1 MRGALP
7 AGTRPRIHADASIS
21 SAVANALLGGKLD
34 PGREHPLHVSA
45 WVKPDMARA
54 SPLFG
59 PVDPRTESLLW
70 SGCVGFRIV
79 ANRALSWR
87 LLRWPGAGPRA
98 AVVFRRQPCGD
109 ETAIVACAGV
119 SSPWYGLRLLGDDG
133 DQHGS
138 PSAFAVRVMARGSIF
153 DLMIGVPSDCS
164 GAFAGCERM
173 PAALRA
179 QGLADSLG
187 VIDAGNLQ
195 VVVADPVRDR
205 ETGVIGLTDLLGLSE
220 VVRDAVSMHQTAG
233 RRPLLVGGDCT
244 LLLGVWAA
252 LARARPDAGLLF
264 VDGHLDCFDGQTSPT
279 GEGADMELA
288 ALLGVGPPPLVGFA
302 GRVPALCDERV
313 VVLGPFDEDDAQ
325 GLGAPN
331 PRRFAPRMPIVVSD
345 ELQQDPSGHTTR
357 ALARLTET
365 ADGFWLHLDLDVLSA
380 SALPAVDYAD
390 ERGLSWEQL
399 GELLARRSR
408 FLAAHR
414 RERCHP
420 QPNARHRRRGRAAG
434 GPAARGR
441 AGSSPTELTRPA
453 R

>member
-1 MRGALP
+1 MAC
-7 AGTRPRIHADASIS
+7 
-21 SAVANALLGGKLD
+21 
-34 PGREHPLHVSA
+34 VS
-45 WVKPDMARA
+45 
-54 SPLFG
+54 F
-59 PVDPRTESLLW
+59 
-70 SGCVGFRIV
+70 
-79 ANRALSWR
+79 
-87 LLRWPGAGPRA
+87 
-98 AVVFRRQPCGD
+98 
-109 ETAIVACAGV
+109 
-119 SSPWYGLRLLGDDG
+119 GDDG
-133 DQHGS
+133 DQHGP
-138 PSAFAVRVMARGSIF
+138 PSVFAVPVMVRGSIF
-153 DLMIGVPSDCS
+153 DVMIGVPSDCS

-220 VVRDAVSMHQTAG
+220 VVRDAVSRHLTAG

-244 LLLGVWAA
+244 LLFGVWAA
-252 LARARPDAGLLF
+252 LARVRPDAGLLF
-264 VDGHLDCFDGQTSPT
+264 VDGHLDCFDGQSSPT

-302 GRVPALCDERV
+302 GRVPALSDERV

-325 GLGAPN
+325 GVGAPN

-399 GELLARRSR
+399 GELLGVALGSSQLIGASVVILNPTLDPDGVGARRVVR
-408 FLAAHR
+408 LLADA
-414 RERCHP
+414 
-420 QPNARHRRRGRAAG
+420 QDQARQN
-434 GPAARGR
+434 
-441 AGSSPTELTRPA
+441 
-453 R
+453 

>member
-1 MRGALP
+1 
-7 AGTRPRIHADASIS
+7 
-21 SAVANALLGGKLD
+21 
-34 PGREHPLHVSA
+34 
-45 WVKPDMARA
+45 MA
-54 SPLFG
+54 
-59 PVDPRTESLLW
+59 
-70 SGCVGFRIV
+70 CVF
-79 ANRALSWR
+79 
-87 LLRWPGAGPRA
+87 
-98 AVVFRRQPCGD
+98 
-109 ETAIVACAGV
+109 
-119 SSPWYGLRLLGDDG
+119 LGDDG

-138 PSAFAVRVMARGSIF
+138 PSVFAVHVMDRGSIF
-153 DLMIGVPSDCS
+153 DLLIGVPSDCS

-179 QGLADSLG
+179 HGLVDSLG

-220 VVRDAVSMHQTAG
+220 VVRDAASMHLTAG

-252 LARARPDAGLLF
+252 LARVRPEAGLLF

-302 GRVPALCDERV
+302 GRVPVLSDERV

-331 PRRFAPRMPIVVSD
+331 PRRFAPRMPIVASD

-399 GELLARRSR
+399 GELLGVALSSPQLIGASVVILNPTLDTEGAGARRVVR
-408 FLAAHR
+408 LLADA
-414 RERCHP
+414 
-420 QPNARHRRRGRAAG
+420 QDQARQD
-434 GPAARGR
+434 
-441 AGSSPTELTRPA
+441 
-453 R
+453 